1 MIRVYAKENCVKCKT
16 LKGILE
22 GKQLAFEYVE
32 DKKQLMMVA
41 SKARIMSAPV
51 VEYGEKAYSM
61 DDFLKVIS

>member
-1 MIRVYAKENCVKCKT
+1 MIRVYAKEDCSKCKT

-22 GKQLAFEYVE
+22 GKRMGFEYIE
-32 DKKQLMMVA
+32 DRKQLMMIA

-51 VEYGEKAYSM
+51 VEYQERAYSM